1 MNKLIKKTADLI
13 LSSKKTIALTGA
25 GISVESGIPPFRGK
39 GSLWDKIDPM
49 EYAHINSFLKDPEK
63 VWKGLLIEM
72 GEIISQ
78 AVPNDGHK
86 RLALL
91 EKNQLL
97 DTIITQ
103 NVDGL
108 HQFAGNTDVIEFHGS
123 FAWQRCLE
131 CHKPLETTRVDLS
144 KIPPECECGGLLRPD
159 CIFFGEMIPED
170 SLWRS
175 RKISEECDLM
185 IVVGTSAVVQPASMM
200 PEIAKKHG
208 ASVVEI
214 NPEETPLTDRITD
227 CFLKGDA
234 GKVLN
239 QLVSTLGIK

>member
-1 MNKLIKKTADLI
+1 MNELIKKTADLI

-39 GSLWDKIDPM
+39 GSLWNKIDPM

-72 GEIISQ
+72 GDIIGN

-86 RLALL
+86 GLALL
-91 EKNQLL
+91 EKKLLL

-108 HQFAGNTDVIEFHGS
+108 HQISGNCDVIEFHGS
-123 FAWQRCLE
+123 FAWQRCLD
-131 CHKPLETTRVDLS
+131 CHKPLATTKVDLS
-144 KIPPECECGGLLRPD
+144 KIPPECECGGILRPD
-159 CIFFGEMIPED
+159 CVFFGEMIPED

-175 RKISEECDLM
+175 QKISSECDLM
-185 IVVGTSAVVQPASMM
+185 LVIGTSAVVQPASMI
-200 PEIAKKHG
+200 PEIARKHG

-214 NPEETPLTDRITD
+214 NPAKTPLTDHITD
-227 CFLKGDA
+227 IFLKGNA
-234 GKVLN
+234 GKVMN
-239 QLVSTLGIK
+239 QLVSALRIK